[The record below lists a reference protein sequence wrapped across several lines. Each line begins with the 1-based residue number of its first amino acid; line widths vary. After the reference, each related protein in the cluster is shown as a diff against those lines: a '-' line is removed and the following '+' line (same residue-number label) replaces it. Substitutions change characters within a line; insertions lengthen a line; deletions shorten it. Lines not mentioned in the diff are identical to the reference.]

1 MRSGETQRKETLN
14 VLRAAVKK
22 EEIDARVGGESA
34 ALDDAGVMR
43 VIEREA
49 KKRRDAAAEYE
60 KYDRADRA
68 ALELA
73 ELAILQE
80 FLPAQLSDEE
90 LDAIVRAAIAQTGAT
105 APADMGK
112 VMPVVMAQA
121 AGQADGKRISGAVRK
136 LLVG

>member
-1 MRSGETQRKETLN
+1 MRTGETQRKETLN

-60 KYDRADRA
+60 KYGRADRA

-80 FLPAQLSDEE
+80 FLPAQLSDEG
-90 LDAIVRAAIAQTGAT
+90 LDSIVRDAIAESGAT
-105 APADMGK
+105 GPADMGK
-112 VMPVVMAQA
+112 VMPVVMARA

-136 LLVG
+136 LLAG